1 MTRHFWASPWKLAM
15 LLIGASI
22 LSLAVA
28 LFAIDRVGES
38 IIDAQASAAAAAE
51 QSYMITLAREEGLA
65 ALVAT
70 LNRRERLHGGAG
82 FRYAL
87 TDARGHAI
95 AGASDFEATKNQ
107 GQGWKVVVSQD
118 RGKQKVWHVLVG
130 ALPTGQSLY
139 IAQDSEQRT
148 AFRQAIIQA
157 SAIALIFECLACV
170 AAGLL
175 LSGYLLRRAGN
186 IRRTAEQIAGGNLNA
201 RIEVAPG
208 GDVFDRLGTALNAML
223 SRIEELMTGMR
234 TITDSLAH
242 DLRRPLTYVQYALDR
257 AASPDVSEG
266 ERQDAIAEAKQHTES
281 ALATFTALLDVAR
294 AEAGLSAETMADVRV
309 SALLTD
315 VAELFEPMFED
326 ARQKLVLVLPEHDAP
341 IRAHELLLRQA
352 VGNLLHNAASHAGEG
367 AVITLSQVPA
377 GNGVDIIVADTGP
390 GIPEGDRGRV
400 QQRFVKLNSARSTP
414 GSGLGLAIAAACA
427 KLHGGSLV
435 LEDNAPGL
443 RAILQLRP
451 RE

>member
-1 MTRHFWASPWKLAM
+1 VTRHFWASPWKLAM
-15 LLIGASI
+15 LLIGASV
-22 LSLAVA
+22 LSLAAA

-82 FRYAL
+82 FHYAL
-87 TDARGHAI
+87 TDPAGHAI
-95 AGASDFEATKNQ
+95 AGASDFEGTRNQ
-107 GQGWKVVVSQD
+107 TQGWKVVVSQD

-139 IAQDSEQRT
+139 IAQDSEQRA
-148 AFRQAIIQA
+148 AFRHAIIQA

-186 IRRTAEQIAGGNLNA
+186 IRRTAEQIAAGNLDA
-201 RIEVAPG
+201 RIEVTPG
-208 GDVFDRLGTALNAML
+208 GDVFDRLGAALNAML

-234 TITDSLAH
+234 TITDSLDH

-257 AASPDVSEG
+257 AASPDVSER
-266 ERQDAIAEAKQHTES
+266 ERQDAIAEAKQHNES
-281 ALATFTALLDVAR
+281 ALSTFGALLDVAR
-294 AEAGLSAETMADVRV
+294 AEAGLSAETMCDVGV
-309 SALLTD
+309 STLLMD

-326 ARQKLVLVLPEHDAP
+326 ARQKLVLVLPEHDSP
-341 IRAHELLLRQA
+341 LRAHELLLRQA
-352 VGNLLHNAASHAGEG
+352 VGNLLHNPASHAGEG

-377 GNGVDIIVADTGP
+377 DNGVDIIVADTGP

-400 QQRFVKLNSARSTP
+400 QQRFVKLDSARSMP

-451 RE
+451 QE

>member
-130 ALPTGQSLY
+130 ALPTWPPSRSWGY
-139 IAQDSEQRT
+139 
-148 AFRQAIIQA
+148 
-157 SAIALIFECLACV
+157 
-170 AAGLL
+170 GP
-175 LSGYLLRRAGN
+175 SG
-186 IRRTAEQIAGGNLNA
+186 
-201 RIEVAPG
+201 
-208 GDVFDRLGTALNAML
+208 
-223 SRIEELMTGMR
+223 
-234 TITDSLAH
+234 
-242 DLRRPLTYVQYALDR
+242 
-257 AASPDVSEG
+257 
-266 ERQDAIAEAKQHTES
+266 
-281 ALATFTALLDVAR
+281 
-294 AEAGLSAETMADVRV
+294 
-309 SALLTD
+309 
-315 VAELFEPMFED
+315 
-326 ARQKLVLVLPEHDAP
+326 
-341 IRAHELLLRQA
+341 
-352 VGNLLHNAASHAGEG
+352 
-367 AVITLSQVPA
+367 
-377 GNGVDIIVADTGP
+377 
-390 GIPEGDRGRV
+390 
-400 QQRFVKLNSARSTP
+400 
-414 GSGLGLAIAAACA
+414 GLGLVVVI
-427 KLHGGSLV
+427 LLV
-435 LEDNAPGL
+435 LLLMGRL
-443 RAILQLRP
+443 
-451 RE
+451 